1 VGRTTRRL
9 AGAVGL
15 LLGASLLAPTTAYG
29 APTREDKP
37 QGQTTSQPTSQP
49 TSTATVTL
57 ITGDVVSLSTFPDGR
72 QTAAIKAG
80 PSAGHQQF
88 QTVQHDG
95 HAYVYPDSVVP
106 YLASGLLDERLFD
119 VTQLVADGYDDAHT
133 ASLPLILQYTDGTK
147 ALLAQPAPAASHKT
161 RDLPS
166 IGGVAVTVPRGKSAT
181 FWQSVDDNRP
191 VQPARVKPM
200 LDRHL
205 SKIWLDGKV
214 KASLDA
220 SVPLIG
226 APAAWQAGLDGT
238 GVTVAVLDTGID
250 TAHPDLADRVTE
262 SVNFSAAKDAIDHFG
277 HGTHVASTIA
287 GSGAASGGR
296 YKGVAPGA
304 KLLNG
309 KVLDDNGSG
318 PDSDVIAGMEWAA
331 SKARIVSMSLGSG
344 PTDGTD
350 PTSEAVNKLSAQYG
364 TLFVIAAGNAGP
376 GANTVASPGAAD
388 SALTVGASSK
398 TDTMASFS
406 SRGPRVGDGAVKP
419 EITGP
424 GVSIVAARAAGTA
437 IGTPVGDRYTTLSG
451 TSMATPHVAGSAAI
465 LAQEHPDWTGPQ
477 IKAQLT
483 STAKPIPGTVWDE
496 GAGRVDVGRAFTQK
510 VTAST
515 GTLSLGRYTSHYGSI
530 PVARK
535 TVTYR
540 NAGTTDVT
548 LNLAV
553 SASSDTGSVAKPAQ
567 LNVSPATLTVP
578 AGGTADATVT
588 LDPNTGDLG
597 LYSGK
602 LVAGSADGQT
612 VLDAAV
618 GYDRELLHTLTFT
631 ATARD
636 GRPSTYAT
644 AFLLNLDTGA
654 YQPVYLWTG
663 QPVQVDVKEGQYA
676 VLSFVSTMDA
686 PNVAQIDLTA
696 IAKPQLNVS
705 ADMDVALDARQAKP
719 VVVHTPDPTA
729 MFSAAHQLYRG
740 TNGHSLIAS
749 SGAWDKLSVV
759 PSEAP
764 PTGQFEYVT
773 RQDLEAPPLTAR
785 IVGPDV
791 ALHPIVLT
799 SYNDRSN
806 WLDGHRKLPAVY
818 VGAGRPDDYAGR
830 DVRGKVVVVRNTAD
844 VKIEDQ
850 VAAAAAAR
858 AAAVMVLGSAPGVFE
873 PFVTKAAL
881 PTVGLSQAEGDDLVR
896 RLGRGAVTL
905 DLTGVRYSPY
915 RYEPVL
921 PYPQVPDGIDYTMDA
936 SNTGLQR
943 TKVYAVRPNE
953 MGSFTDDF
961 FRPYMY
967 VSFAVVNSR
976 PFPFS
981 QDRYYTAGDTRYSE
995 GLYASFPY
1003 DGVANLFMTMKPGAD
1018 TTKTYFKGP
1027 FHAGTSAVRPPAARQ
1042 GDRLLFTF
1050 DSVVDAEPDHVN
1062 DQQGAQTAARIYR
1075 DGELVASG
1083 PYAVGYFDVGTAAP
1097 ATYRVE
1103 LDMPQGRP
1111 GWTVGTESYSAWTV
1125 RSARPATTD
1134 RVPLPVLNAHWDL
1147 DLAPDNSAPAGKVF
1161 ALKLLAGTQAG
1172 APPVAVKSAEA
1183 WVSYDDG
1190 GTWKALPMLGTDGS
1204 YSAVVRQPASTDTVG
1219 YAALKFEVT
1228 DANGAAMEQT
1238 LYHAYALK

>member
-1 VGRTTRRL
+1 VGRTTRGL
-9 AGAVGL
+9 AGAAGL
-15 LLGASLLAPTTAYG
+15 LLGASLLAPTSAAA
-29 APTREDKP
+29 APAQQQGKP
-37 QGQTTSQPTSQP
+37 AAQP
-49 TSTATVTL
+49 TSTTSVTL

-72 QTAAIKAG
+72 QTAGIKAG
-80 PSAGHQQF
+80 PSAGHHQF

-119 VTQLVADGYDDAHT
+119 VTQLVADGYDDAHGG
-133 ASLPLILQYTDGTK
+133 SLPLILQYPAGEK
-147 ALLAQPAPAASHKT
+147 AMLAQPVPAASHKT

-166 IGGVAVTVPRGKSAT
+166 IDGVAVTVPRGKAAT
-181 FWQSVDDNRP
+181 FWQSIDDNRNT
-191 VQPARVKPM
+191 PAARIKPM

-214 KASLDA
+214 KASLDV

-226 APAAWQAGLDGT
+226 APLAWQAGLDGT

-250 TAHPDLADRVTE
+250 TTHPDLADRVTE

-287 GSGAASGGR
+287 GSGAASSGR

-309 KVLDDNGSG
+309 KVLDDHGSG
-318 PDSDVIAGMEWAA
+318 SDSDVIAGMEWAA
-331 SKARIVSMSLGSG
+331 AKAKIVSMSLGSG

-364 TLFVIAAGNAGP
+364 TLFVIAAGNSGP

-424 GVSIVAARAAGTA
+424 GVNIVAARAAGTA
-437 IGTPVGDRYTTLSG
+437 IGTPVGEKYTTLSG

-465 LAQEHPDWTGPQ
+465 LAQQHPDWTGPQ

-515 GTLSLGRYTSHYGSI
+515 GTLSLGRYTGRYGSL
-530 PVARK
+530 PVVHK

-540 NAGTTDVT
+540 NAGTADVT

-553 SASSDTGSVAKPAQ
+553 SATSNTGSVAKPAQ
-567 LNVSPATLTVP
+567 LNVDPAMVTVP

-588 LDPNTGDLG
+588 LDPNPGDLG

-602 LVAGSADGQT
+602 LVATSADGQT

-618 GYDRELLHTLTFT
+618 GYDREFLHTLTFT

-636 GRPSTYAT
+636 GRPSAWAT
-644 AFLLNLDTGA
+644 AFLLNLDTGG
-654 YQPVYLWTG
+654 YTPVYLTG
-663 QPVQVDVKEGQYA
+663 QPVKLDVKDGNYT
-676 VLSFVSTMDA
+676 VLAFVSTMDA
-686 PNVAQIDLTA
+686 PNLIQVDLTA
-696 IAKPQLNVS
+696 IAKPQLLVNK
-705 ADMDVALDARQAKP
+705 DMDVALDARQAKP
-719 VVVHTPDPTA
+719 VVVHTPQPTE
-729 MFSAAHQLYRG
+729 MFSGGHQLYRSL
-740 TNGHSLIAS
+740 NGHSLSAA
-749 SGAWDKLSVV
+749 SGAWDKMSVV
-759 PSEAP
+759 PSEPAVG
-764 PTGQFEYVT
+764 GQFEYLT
-773 RQDLEAPPLTAR
+773 RADLEAPALATR
-785 IVGPDV
+785 IAGTDV
-791 ALHPIVLT
+791 ALHPIYLT
-799 SYNDRSN
+799 GYLDRTN

-818 VGAGRPDDYAGR
+818 VGAGRPDDYTGR
-830 DVRGKVVVVRNTAD
+830 DVRGKVALVRSTAN

-850 VAAAAAAR
+850 VAAAAAAK
-858 AAAVMVLGSAPGVFE
+858 AALVMVLASAPGVFE
-873 PFVTKAAL
+873 PPVSTSVPL
-881 PTVGLSQAEGDDLVR
+881 PTVGLSQDEGADLLR
-896 RLGRGAVTL
+896 RLSRGAVTL
-905 DLTGVRYSPY
+905 DLTGVRSSPY
-915 RYEPVL
+915 RYEAVL
-921 PYPQVPDGIDYTMDA
+921 PYPMVPDGLDYTMDA
-936 SNTGLQR
+936 SNTGVQH

-953 MGSFTDDF
+953 MGSITDDV
-961 FRPYMY
+961 FRPYTF
-967 VSFAVVNSR
+967 VSFAVVIPK
-976 PFPFS
+976 PFPFV
-981 QDRYYTAGDTRYSE
+981 QDRYYTAGNTRYGE
-995 GLYASFPY
+995 GMYATFPY
-1003 DGVANLFMTMKPGAD
+1003 DGVANLFLTVTPGMN

-1027 FHAGTSAVRPPAARQ
+1027 FHAGTSTVRPPAARQ

-1062 DQQGAQTAARIYR
+1062 GQQGAQTAARIYR

-1083 PYAVGYFDVGTAAP
+1083 PYAVGYFDVGTANP

-1172 APPVAVKSAEA
+1172 APPVPVKSARA

-1190 GTWKALPMLGTDGS
+1190 GTWKALPMLGADGS
-1204 YSAVVRQPASTDTVG
+1204 YSAVVRQPALKDTVG
-1219 YAALKFEVT
+1219 YAALKYEVT
-1228 DANGAAMEQT
+1228 DANGATMEQT

>member
-1 VGRTTRRL
+1 VGRTKRGL

-29 APTREDKP
+29 APARNDNP
-37 QGQTTSQPTSQP
+37 QGQPTG
-49 TSTATVTL
+49 TATVTL

-80 PSAGHQQF
+80 PSAGHHQF

-95 HAYVYPDSVVP
+95 HAYVYPDSVIP
-106 YLASGLLDERLFD
+106 YLASGLLDDRLFD
-119 VTQLVADGYDDAHT
+119 VTQLVADGYDDAHSG
-133 ASLPLILQYTDGTK
+133 SLPLILQYPDGMRS
-147 ALLAQPAPAASHKT
+147 LLAQPVPAAAHKT

-191 VQPARVKPM
+191 IQQARIKPM

-214 KASLDA
+214 KASLDV

-226 APAAWQAGLDGT
+226 APLAWQAGLDGT

-250 TAHPDLADRVTE
+250 TNHPDLADRVTE

-331 SKARIVSMSLGSG
+331 AKAKIISMSLGSG

-406 SRGPRVGDGAVKP
+406 SRGPRVGNGAVKP

-424 GVSIVAARAAGTA
+424 GVNIVAARAAGTA

-515 GTLSLGRYTSHYGSI
+515 GTLSLGRYTGHYGSL
-530 PVARK
+530 PVAHK

-540 NAGTTDVT
+540 NAGTADVT

-553 SASSDTGSVAKPAQ
+553 SATSDTGSVAKPAQ
-567 LNVSPATLTVP
+567 LGVEPATVTVP

-588 LDPNTGDLG
+588 LDPNPGDLG

-602 LVAGSADGQT
+602 LVATSTDGQT

-636 GRPSTYAT
+636 GRPSVYAT
-644 AFLLNLDTGA
+644 AYLLSLDTGA

-663 QPVQVDVKEGQYA
+663 QPEQVEVKEGQYA
-676 VLSFVSTMDA
+676 VLSFVSTMDP
-686 PNVAQIDLTA
+686 PNATQIDLTA
-696 IAKPQLNVS
+696 IAKPQLTVN

-729 MFSAAHQLYRG
+729 MFSGMHQLYRSAG
-740 TNGHSLIAS
+740 RGGGLIAQA
-749 SGAWDKLSVV
+749 GAWDKLSVV

-764 PTGQFEYVT
+764 TSGQFEYVT
-773 RQDLEAPPLTAR
+773 RQDLEAAPLTAR
-785 IVGPDV
+785 IAGPDV

-799 SYNDRSN
+799 SYEDRSN

-830 DVRGKVVVVRNTAD
+830 DVRGKVVLVRNTAD

-850 VAAAAAAR
+850 VAAAAAAK
-858 AAAVMVLGSAPGVFE
+858 AAVVMVLASAPGVFE
-873 PFVTKAAL
+873 PYVTKAAL

-896 RLGRGAVTL
+896 RLGQGAVTL

-921 PYPQVPDGIDYTMDA
+921 PYPQVPNGIDYTMDA
-936 SNTGLQR
+936 SNTGVQH
-943 TKVYAVRPNE
+943 TKVYSVRPNQI
-953 MGSFTDDF
+953 GSYSDAM
-961 FRPYMY
+961 FRPYMFI
-967 VSFAVVNSR
+967 SLDAVHSR
-976 PFPFS
+976 PFPFT
-981 QDRYYTAGDTRYSE
+981 QDRYYTAGDTRYGES
-995 GLYASFPY
+995 LYASFPY
-1003 DGVANLFMTMKPGAD
+1003 DSVANLLLTVPPGMN

-1027 FHAGTSAVRPPAARQ
+1027 IHAGTSMVRPPAARQ

-1050 DSVVDAEPDHVN
+1050 DSVLDAEPDHVN
-1062 DQQGAQTAARIYR
+1062 GQQGAQTAARIYR

-1083 PYAVGYFDVGTAAP
+1083 PYAVGYFDVGTANP

-1125 RSARPATTD
+1125 KSARPATTGW
-1134 RVPLPVLNAHWDL
+1134 VPLPVLNAHWDL
-1147 DLAPDNSAPAGKVF
+1147 DLDPGNAASAGKVF

-1172 APPVAVKSAEA
+1172 APPVPVKSAKA
-1183 WVSYDDG
+1183 WVSYDGG
-1190 GTWKALPMLGTDGS
+1190 GTWKALPMLGADGS
-1204 YSAVVRQPASTDTVG
+1204 YSAVVRQPALKDTVG
-1219 YAALKFEVT
+1219 YAALKYEVT
-1228 DANGAAMEQT
+1228 DANGATMEQT

>member
-1 VGRTTRRL
+1 MGEKYVGRTRRGL

-15 LLGASLLAPTTAYG
+15 LLGASLLAPATAYG
-29 APTREDKP
+29 APARNDNP
-37 QGQTTSQPTSQP
+37 QSQSQSQS

-72 QTAAIKAG
+72 QTAAVKAG
-80 PSAGHQQF
+80 PNAGHHQF

-95 HAYVYPDSVVP
+95 HAYVYPDVVVP

-119 VTQLVADGYDDAHT
+119 VTQLVADGYDDAHSG
-133 ASLPLILQYTDGTK
+133 SLPLILQYGTVS
-147 ALLAQPAPAASHKT
+147 AQSVQAPAAAHKT

-166 IGGVAVTVPRGKSAT
+166 IDGAAVTVPRGKSAT

-191 VQPARVKPM
+191 LQQARVKPM
-200 LDRHL
+200 LDRQL
-205 SKIWLDGKV
+205 RKIWLDGKV
-214 KASLDA
+214 KASLDV

-226 APAAWQAGLDGT
+226 APLAWQAGLDGT

-250 TAHPDLADRVTE
+250 TTHPDLADRVTE
-262 SVNFSAAKDAIDHFG
+262 SVNFSDAKDAIDHFG

-287 GSGAASGGR
+287 GSGAASGGK
-296 YKGVAPGA
+296 YEGVAPGA

-309 KVLDDNGSG
+309 KVLDDSGSG
-318 PDSDVIAGMEWAA
+318 PDSEIIAGMEWAA
-331 SKARIVSMSLGSG
+331 AKAKIVSMSLGSG

-350 PTSEAVNKLSAQYG
+350 PASVAVDKLSARYG
-364 TLFVIAAGNAGP
+364 TLFVIAAGNSGP
-376 GANTVASPGAAD
+376 GANTVASPGTAG

-406 SRGPRVGDGAVKP
+406 SRGPRVGDAAVKP

-424 GVSIVAARAAGTA
+424 GVNIVAARAAGTG
-437 IGTPVGDRYTTLSG
+437 IGTPVGDSYTTLSG

-465 LAQEHPDWTGPQ
+465 LAQEHPDWTGQQ

-515 GTLSLGRYTSHYGSI
+515 GTLSLGRYTGRYGSL

-540 NAGTTDVT
+540 NPGTSDVT

-553 SASSDTGSVAKPAQ
+553 SAESDTGSAAKPAQ
-567 LNVSPATLTVP
+567 LNVDPATVTVP

-588 LDPNTGDLG
+588 LDPNAGDLG

-602 LVAGSADGQT
+602 LVATSADGQT

-618 GYDRELLHTLTFT
+618 GYDRELMHTLTFT

-636 GRPSTYAT
+636 GRPSAYTVAY
-644 AFLLNLDTGA
+644 LLSLDTGA
-654 YQPVYLWTG
+654 YQRVYLSG
-663 QPVQVDVKEGQYA
+663 DPEQVEAKDGRYA
-676 VLSFVSTMDA
+676 VLAFVSTMDA
-686 PNVAQIDLTA
+686 PNVAQVDLTA
-696 IAKPQLNVS
+696 IAKPQLNVN

-719 VVVHTPDPTA
+719 VVVHTADPTA
-729 MFSAAHQLYRG
+729 MFAGLHQLYRSV
-740 TNGHSLIAS
+740 NGHGLIAQA
-749 SGAWDKLSVV
+749 GAWNKLSVV

-764 PTGQFEYVT
+764 TSGQFEYLA

-785 IVGPDV
+785 ITSPDV

-806 WLDGHRKLPAVY
+806 WLDGHRRLPAVY

-830 DVRGKVVVVRNTAD
+830 DVRGKVVLVRNTVD

-850 VAAAAAAR
+850 VAAAAAAK
-858 AAAVMVLGSAPGVFE
+858 AATVMVLASAPGVFE
-873 PFVTKAAL
+873 PYVTKAAL
-881 PTVGLSQAEGDDLVR
+881 PTVGLSQTEGDDLVR
-896 RLGRGAVTL
+896 RLSQGPVTL
-905 DLTGVRYSPY
+905 DLTGTRYSPY

-921 PYPQVPDGIDYTMDA
+921 PYPRVPDGIDYTMDA
-936 SNTGLQR
+936 SNTGVQH
-943 TKVYAVRPNE
+943 TTVYSVRPNQI
-953 MGSFTDDF
+953 GSFTDDF
-961 FRPYMY
+961 FRPYTFI
-967 VSFAVVNSR
+967 SFSVVNSR
-976 PFPFS
+976 PFPFT

-1003 DGVANLFMTMKPGAD
+1003 DSVANLLLIVTPGMN

-1027 FHAGTSAVRPPAARQ
+1027 IHAGTSTVRPPAARQ
-1042 GDRLLFTF
+1042 GNRMLFTF
-1050 DSVVDAEPDHVN
+1050 DSVIDSEPDHVN
-1062 DQQGAQTAARIYR
+1062 GQQGGQTEARIYR

-1083 PYAVGYFDVGTAAP
+1083 PYAVGYFDVGTAGP

-1125 RSARPATTD
+1125 KSTQPATTD
-1134 RVPLPVLNAHWDL
+1134 WVPLPVLNAHWDL
-1147 DLAPDNSAPAGKVF
+1147 DLAPDNSAPAGKAF
-1161 ALKLLAGTQAG
+1161 ALKLVAGTQAG
-1172 APPVAVKSAEA
+1172 APPVAVKKALA

-1204 YSAVVRQPASTDTVG
+1204 YSAVVRQPALGNTVG
-1219 YAALKFEVT
+1219 YAALRYEVT
-1228 DANGAAMEQT
+1228 DANGATMEQT
-1238 LYHAYALK
+1238 LYHAYALR

>member
-1 VGRTTRRL
+1 MGRTTRGL

-15 LLGASLLAPTTAYG
+15 LLGASLLAPTAAFG
-29 APTREDKP
+29 APARDDKP
-37 QGQTTSQPTSQP
+37 QGQPTG
-49 TSTATVTL
+49 TATVTL
-57 ITGDVVSLSTFPDGR
+57 ITGDVVSLSTYPDGR

-80 PSAGHQQF
+80 PSALHHQF

-106 YLASGLLDERLFD
+106 YLASGLLDDRLFD
-119 VTQLVADGYDDAHT
+119 VTRLVADGYDDAHSG
-133 ASLPLILQYTDGTK
+133 SLPLILQYATVG
-147 ALLAQPAPAASHKT
+147 AQSMQAPAAAHKT

-166 IGGVAVTVPRGKSAT
+166 IDGAAVTVPRGKSAT

-191 VQPARVKPM
+191 AQQSRIKPM

-205 SKIWLDGKV
+205 SKIWLDGKM
-214 KASLDA
+214 KASLDV

-226 APAAWQAGLDGT
+226 APQAWQAGLDGT

-250 TAHPDLADRVTE
+250 TTHPDLADRVTE

-287 GSGAASGGR
+287 GSGAASDGR

-309 KVLDDNGSG
+309 KVLDDTGSG

-331 SKARIVSMSLGSG
+331 AKAKIVSMSLGSG

-424 GVSIVAARAAGTA
+424 GVNIVAARAAGTT

-496 GAGRVDVGRAFTQK
+496 GAGRVDVGRAFTQQ

-515 GTLSLGRYTSHYGSI
+515 GTLSLGGYTGKYGSL
-530 PVARK
+530 PAVRK

-540 NAGTTDVT
+540 NAGTADVT

-553 SASSDTGSVAKPAQ
+553 SAASATGSVAKPAQ
-567 LNVSPATLTVP
+567 LNVEPATVTVP

-588 LDPNTGDLG
+588 LDPNAGDLG

-602 LVAGSADGQT
+602 LVASSADGQT

-636 GRPSTYAT
+636 GRPSTYTT
-644 AFLLNLDTGA
+644 AYLLSLDTGE
-654 YQPVYLWTG
+654 YQRVYLSG
-663 QPVQVDVKEGQYA
+663 DPVQVDVKEGQYA
-676 VLSFVSTMDA
+676 VLGFVSTMDA
-686 PNVAQIDLTA
+686 PNVSQIDLTA
-696 IAKPQLNVS
+696 IAKPQINVN
-705 ADMDVALDARQAKP
+705 ADADVALDARQAKP
-719 VVVHTPDPTA
+719 VVVHTADPTA
-729 MFSAAHQLYRG
+729 SFSAMHQLYRYA
-740 TNGHSLIAS
+740 NGHGLIAQ
-749 SGAWDKLSVV
+749 SGAWDRLSVV
-759 PSEAP
+759 PSEAA
-764 PTGQFEYVT
+764 TSGEFEYVA
-773 RQDLEAPPLTAR
+773 RQDLEAAPFTAR
-785 IVGPDV
+785 ITSPDV
-791 ALHPIVLT
+791 ALHPIILT

-818 VGAGRPDDYAGR
+818 VGAGGPDDYAGR
-830 DVRGKVVVVRNTAD
+830 DVRGKVVLVRNSAD

-850 VAAAAAAR
+850 VAAAAAAK
-858 AAAVMVLGSAPGVFE
+858 AAVVMVLASAPGVFE
-873 PFVTKAAL
+873 PYVTKASL

-896 RLGRGAVTL
+896 RLSRGAVTL

-915 RYEPVL
+915 RYEPIL
-921 PYPQVPDGIDYTMDA
+921 PYPRVPDGIDYTMDA
-936 SNTGLQR
+936 SNTGVQH

-953 MGSFTDDF
+953 TGSFTDDF
-961 FRPYMY
+961 FRPYMW
-967 VSFAVVNSR
+967 VSFAVVNPR
-976 PFPFS
+976 PFPFT

-995 GLYASFPY
+995 GFYASFPY
-1003 DGVANLFMTMKPGAD
+1003 DSVANMVLTVPPGMN

-1027 FHAGTSAVRPPAARQ
+1027 FHAGTSIVRPPAARQ
-1042 GDRLLFTF
+1042 GDRMLFTF
-1050 DSVVDAEPDHVN
+1050 DSVVDTEPDHVN
-1062 DQQGAQTAARIYR
+1062 GQQGAQTTARIYR

-1083 PYAVGYFDVGTAAP
+1083 PYAVGYFDVGTASP

-1111 GWTVGTESYSAWTV
+1111 GWSVGTESYSAWTV
-1125 RSARPATTD
+1125 TSARPATAD
-1134 RVPLPVLNAHWDL
+1134 WAPLPVLNAHWDL
-1147 DLAPDNSAPAGKVF
+1147 DLDLNNAAPAGKAF

-1172 APPVAVKSAEA
+1172 APAVAVKKALA

-1204 YSAVVRQPASTDTVG
+1204 YSAVVRQPALKNTVG
-1219 YAALKFEVT
+1219 YAALKYEVT
-1228 DANGAAMEQT
+1228 DANGATMEQT